1 MGYYVKQFEFGNF
14 SLQEYKTE
22 VTDTRTEM
30 AWQLFLTQQYFNSS
44 VKEAG
49 TSLSRSHEVL

>member
-1 MGYYVKQFEFGNF
+1 MSIKQFEFGNF